1 MFSEHFFFIFH
12 LLFVLVIMITILPCF
27 GVFFTVLLSFK
38 DSLFFC
44 SYFNLDKFSIILI
57 LVFPFFLVFLNKF
70 SLNSIISS
78 SVFSLRLIIIFLFF
92 FFCCQN
98 QYLFIFFL
106 ELCSFFIIYRVFDL
120 SKSWDKSSSLI
131 FIFFINILGS
141 VPFMFFCVSNYLLIV
156 NFIYIGLNEFNF
168 SFFFFFFF
176 ILVFLRKVPLFFFHF
191 WLTKAHV
198 RAFSVCSMLLARLII
213 KLGTIGLFKFNFFF
227 LNTNIC
233 FSLLFISFC
242 LFSCILL
249 RTLMFRFFD
258 IKILVACSSILHISM
273 LVPLSMLI
281 DSFSL
286 ASFFFINLGHGLV
299 SCYLF
304 FLVSLGYETNQRRN
318 IIFNKRFNSF
328 NFFFTLIYA
337 FSIFFNVGL
346 PPFVGFYREVL
357 ICFFLLNLR
366 SFSLFIF
373 LIFMFLSILFR
384 IFMVLNVSFGKKNF
398 ILFFEVDS
406 FFSWIF
412 LFLMFIIILCP
423 FLLSYSFIK
432 SLF

>member
-168 SFFFFFFF
+168 SFFFFFS
-176 ILVFLRKVPLFFFHF
+176 LF
-191 WLTKAHV
+191 W
-198 RAFSVCSMLLARLII
+198 
-213 KLGTIGLFKFNFFF
+213 FF
-227 LNTNIC
+227 LER
-233 FSLLFISFC
+233 SLY
-242 LFSCILL
+242 
-249 RTLMFRFFD
+249 
-258 IKILVACSSILHISM
+258 
-273 LVPLSMLI
+273 
-281 DSFSL
+281 
-286 ASFFFINLGHGLV
+286 FFFISDWLKLMSGLSV
-299 SCYLF
+299 C
-304 FLVSLGYETNQRRN
+304 
-318 IIFNKRFNSF
+318 
-328 NFFFTLIYA
+328 
-337 FSIFFNVGL
+337 
-346 PPFVGFYREVL
+346 VL
-357 ICFFLLNLR
+357 CF
-366 SFSLFIF
+366 
-373 LIFMFLSILFR
+373 
-384 IFMVLNVSFGKKNF
+384 
-398 ILFFEVDS
+398 
-406 FFSWIF
+406 
-412 LFLMFIIILCP
+412 
-423 FLLSYSFIK
+423 
-432 SLF
+432 